1 MPQPTS
7 HIATAEKPEEKARKK
22 IDAMFSS
29 AGWSVVPRGD
39 YSPVISAVAIEEG
52 LLKGG
57 LEADYLLFLDGKAI
71 GVLEAKPETTKL
83 GDVVAKQAENY
94 THRLLDWYQYWENPL
109 PLIYLSNGKE
119 LLFKN
124 VKKQDDGY
132 IPLPRMHT
140 PAEIAEIAEIGS
152 YFTKLPALSKAG
164 LRNCQYEAVKA
175 LEDSFRAG
183 FNRALIVLATGA
195 GKTYTACLA
204 AYRLLTYTP
213 ARRILFLVD
222 RNNLGIQAESEF
234 GTFRLTESGDAFNLI
249 YTTVRLKGNK
259 IPKDT
264 NLAICTIQRLFS
276 VITGTELQDSD
287 DDESG
292 EDDADLPEVSLEGKS
307 HLIQHDFFDAII
319 VDECHRSIYG
329 RWKKVLEYFSAAR
342 IIGLTATPA
351 PETLSFFDNNRVVNY
366 TLGHSIADGINVDSR
381 TYRIK
386 TEATTNGGVIQ
397 EGEEYRSKTKYTG
410 EETLMV
416 AEETVPYMASQLNR
430 SVVNPAQIQLV
441 LESFRD
447 AVYRDMYPNRVPD
460 FSSLPKTLIFA
471 ENESHAVDI
480 LRTIKEKVFPGQ
492 HPDFAQKIT
501 CKSGNTDELIRKF
514 RNDRNFRIA
523 VTVTLVATGTDV
535 KPLEILLFM
544 RDVASENLFIQMKGR
559 GVRYIG
565 DAQLQNVTPQPLQ
578 LDGRPISKE
587 CFFLVDAV
595 GVTEH
600 ALLPPGEKGGE
611 GGVGISLELLLEQIT
626 HGYLPDDNLRL
637 LASRLPRINA
647 KADETQRA
655 EFLRITGV
663 TISSLSK
670 NIYDALENGLPDF
683 RSSNEPNLER
693 KALVAPLANS
703 PEARRYLLELNAGF
717 VKTLLPGEDTLISS
731 GFTLEE
737 AEETTRAFEEY
748 LQQLRDSDEAVRIIA
763 ANSAEPITYE
773 MLSDL
778 ARKLAS
784 CNYRFRCQT
793 LWNDYALLRPDAV
806 VPLKDR
812 KEREAMTSL
821 IQLVRFA
828 FKSIPKLRSLTSQA
842 AQRFELWCG
851 QTQREFSSL
860 SPRQREIL
868 RQIAAYVVSNGTC
881 SRAAL
886 SQTYGL
892 QIVAAAKSEFGSLET
907 IDKLLV
913 SISAFL
919 LAA

>member
-1 MPQPTS
+1 M
-7 HIATAEKPEEKARKK
+7 
-22 IDAMFSS
+22 
-29 AGWSVVPRGD
+29 
-39 YSPVISAVAIEEG
+39 
-52 LLKGG
+52 KGG
-57 LEADYLLFLDGKAI
+57 LESDYLLFLDGKAI

-83 GDVVAKQAENY
+83 NEVVAKQAENY
-94 THRLLDWYQYWENPL
+94 THQLLDWYQYWEKPL
-109 PLIYLSNGKE
+109 PLIYLSNGRE

-124 VKKQDDGY
+124 AKHPEDGY
-132 IPLPRMHT
+132 KPLSRMHS
-140 PAEIAEIAEIGS
+140 PSEMAELAGVKS
-152 YFTKLPALSKAG
+152 YFTGLPALSRAG
-164 LRNCQYEAVKA
+164 LRDCQYDAVKA

-183 FNRALIVLATGA
+183 CKRALIVLATGA

-234 GTFRLTESGDAFNLI
+234 GTFRLTESGDAFNQI
-249 YTTVRLKGNK
+249 YTTVRLKDNK

-292 EDDADLPEVSLEGKS
+292 EDDADQPDVSLDGKQL
-307 HLIQHDFFDAII
+307 LIPHDFFDAII

-329 RWKKVLEYFSAAR
+329 RWKKVLEYFNTAR
-342 IIGLTATPA
+342 VIGLTATPA
-351 PETLSFFDNNRVVNY
+351 PETLVFFDGNLVVNY
-366 TLGHSIADGINVDSR
+366 TLGRSIADGINVDCR

-397 EGEEYRSKTKYTG
+397 EGEEYRNKTKYTG

-416 AEETVPYMASQLNR
+416 AEETVPYMARQLNR

-441 LESFRD
+441 LETFRD
-447 AVYRDMYPNRVPD
+447 AVYRDMYDERVPD
-460 FSSLPKTLIFA
+460 LASLPKTLIFA

-480 LRTIKEKVFPGQ
+480 LRILREKVFPGQ

-559 GVRYIG
+559 GVRCIG

-587 CFFLVDAV
+587 CFYLVDAV

-600 ALLPPGEKGGE
+600 AMLPPDEKGGE
-611 GGVGISLELLLEQIT
+611 GGVSLSLEMLLEQIT

-647 KADETQRA
+647 KAEDSQRA
-655 EFLRITGV
+655 EFLRIAGV
-663 TISSLSK
+663 TMSSISQ
-670 NIYDALENGLPDF
+670 NIYNALEGGLLPEF
-683 RSSNEPNLER
+683 KSSNDPNQER
-693 KALVAPLANS
+693 KALVAPLANK

-737 AEETTRAFEEY
+737 AEATTKEFEEY

-763 ANSAEPITYE
+763 ANSSEPITYE

-778 ARKLAS
+778 AKKLAAY
-784 CNYRFRCQT
+784 NYKFRFNT
-793 LWNDYALLRPDAV
+793 LWNDYHLLRPGAV

-812 KEREAMTSL
+812 KEREAMTCL

-828 FKSIPKLRSLTSQA
+828 FKSIPRLRSLTSQA

-851 QTQREFSSL
+851 QTQRQFSSL
-860 SPRQREIL
+860 SPRQKEIL
-868 RQIAAYVVSNGTC
+868 QQIASYVVSNGTC
-881 SRAAL
+881 TRNAL

-892 QIVAAAKSEFGSLET
+892 QIVAAATREFGTLDTVDELLMSL
-907 IDKLLV
+907 
-913 SISAFL
+913 SAFL